1 MTLGIQTETKLKIG
15 NNIHHRR
22 SFLRN
27 GLHNMTQSE
36 ILKKKLKLEKLKL
49 LKIKAIQFGSE
60 IFMGSDFV
68 LEKPAKTL
76 SFKVTI
82 SKSCNPLN

>member
-1 MTLGIQTETKLKIG
+1 MTLGIQIETKLKIG

-27 GLHNMTQSE
+27 GLHNMTHSE
-36 ILKKKLKLEKLKL
+36 ILKKKIKTW
-49 LKIKAIQFGSE
+49 KIKAIQFGSE

-82 SKSCNPLN
+82 SKSYNPLN